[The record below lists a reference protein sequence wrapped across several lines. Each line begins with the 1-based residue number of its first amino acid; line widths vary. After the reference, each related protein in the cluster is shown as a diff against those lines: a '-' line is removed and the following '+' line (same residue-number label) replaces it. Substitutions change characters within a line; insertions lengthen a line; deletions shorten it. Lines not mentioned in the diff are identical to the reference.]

1 MCTQCASFPRAGG
14 EVTGCGDSMRGA
26 WGEMGRSNRE
36 TVVRGGQLYEAV
48 LDTNQFAESATGQ
61 VGRAELSS
69 R

>member
-1 MCTQCASFPRAGG
+1 
-14 EVTGCGDSMRGA
+14 
-26 WGEMGRSNRE
+26 MGRSNRE